1 MRKREKELKIV
12 IRGESPRSTAP
23 PDGRCRDWMNEN
35 GRSFCVGFR
44 VVMDA
49 LDSCKEQAS
58 MVK

>member
-1 MRKREKELKIV
+1 MRKSEKELKIV
-12 IRGESPRSTAP
+12 VRGESPRSTAP
-23 PDGRCRDWMNEN
+23 PDGRCRSWMRQS

-58 MVK
+58 VVK